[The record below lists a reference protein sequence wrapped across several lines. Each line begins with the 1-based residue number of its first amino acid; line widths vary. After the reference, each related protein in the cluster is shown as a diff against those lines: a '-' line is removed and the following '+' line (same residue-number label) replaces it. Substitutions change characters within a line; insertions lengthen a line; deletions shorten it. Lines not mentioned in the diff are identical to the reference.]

1 MPEAH
6 DYGVQVGYHDKIP
19 RKNQIS
25 SLLLHIMALP
35 VNIEE
40 LLSKHKIESN
50 RIEFKRGW
58 NPEKIYRSICAFAND
73 FDNLVGGYI
82 LVGVEEDQGVA
93 KRPVRGLD
101 VSDIDGI
108 LKDMVGFNNKIYPY
122 YLPRTEIA
130 EIDNQ
135 NILII
140 WVPSGVNRPYSVA
153 ENVLSPK
160 SVSKHYI
167 RSGSTTIEAKGEVLD
182 ELRDAVSRTPFDE
195 RGNPDIKIEDISPV
209 LVLEYLTTVKSK
221 LASDFHSMPLEA
233 ILEQM
238 DLYVGSTEN
247 RMLKNIAA
255 MMFCKTPEK
264 FFPYT
269 QVDIVIFPEGAEKNP
284 NNMLEIPKITGPI
297 PQMIQ
302 ATLNY
307 MRTFVI
313 REHIIKPNDRAESM
327 RVFNYPYQAL
337 EESIVNALY
346 HRDYM
351 EREPVE
357 ITIEPNLISI
367 LSFAGPDRSISM
379 EAIQQARRLKSR
391 RYRNRRLGDFLKELN
406 FTEGRSTGIPTIQDS
421 LEKNGSAPARI
432 ITDEDRTSFLMEI
445 PCRNGE
451 EGVPAIENLVNEQIN
466 EQINL
471 SDQQKVILRM
481 IAEKPS
487 ISFSKIASVL
497 SVKPSLIRSQC
508 KAMEK
513 YVVLKRNGSK
523 KTGTWQILFVKQ

>member
-1 MPEAH
+1 
-6 DYGVQVGYHDKIP
+6 
-19 RKNQIS
+19 
-25 SLLLHIMALP
+25 
-35 VNIEE
+35 
-40 LLSKHKIESN
+40 
-50 RIEFKRGW
+50 
-58 NPEKIYRSICAFAND
+58 
-73 FDNLVGGYI
+73 
-82 LVGVEEDQGVA
+82 
-93 KRPVRGLD
+93 
-101 VSDIDGI
+101 
-108 LKDMVGFNNKIYPY
+108 
-122 YLPRTEIA
+122 
-130 EIDNQ
+130 
-135 NILII
+135 
-140 WVPSGVNRPYSVA
+140 
-153 ENVLSPK
+153 
-160 SVSKHYI
+160 
-167 RSGSTTIEAKGEVLD
+167 
-182 ELRDAVSRTPFDE
+182 
-195 RGNPDIKIEDISPV
+195 
-209 LVLEYLTTVKSK
+209 
-221 LASDFHSMPLEA
+221 
-233 ILEQM
+233 
-238 DLYVGSTEN
+238 
-247 RMLKNIAA
+247 
-255 MMFCKTPEK
+255 
-264 FFPYT
+264 
-269 QVDIVIFPEGAEKNP
+269 
-284 NNMLEIPKITGPI
+284 
-297 PQMIQ
+297 MIQ
-302 ATLNY
+302 VTLNY

-451 EGVPAIENLVNEQIN
+451 EGVPAIENLVNKQINKQINEQIN